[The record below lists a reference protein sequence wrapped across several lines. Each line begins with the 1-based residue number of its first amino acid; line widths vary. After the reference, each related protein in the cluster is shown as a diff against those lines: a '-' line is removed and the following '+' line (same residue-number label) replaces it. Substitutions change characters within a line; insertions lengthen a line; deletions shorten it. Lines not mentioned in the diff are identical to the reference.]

1 MKVTREKAA
10 ENRERIIRTAARLFR
25 EKGFDG
31 IGVADLMKSAGLT
44 HGGFYG
50 HFASKSE
57 LAATACDSALV
68 KSRKKWAA
76 IAEAGGEEAL
86 SKMVRSYLS
95 EAHRDRPGSG
105 CALAALGPDA
115 ARQDAAIKHSLTDG
129 LKGLVEILEKVLGG
143 DTERARHE
151 AAFAAMAQLVG
162 AVVLSRMVDD
172 EAMSK
177 DILDAAARDLI
188 GRGRRGDYPK

>member
-31 IGVADLMKSAGLT
+31 VGVADLMKSAGLT

-57 LAATACDSALV
+57 LAATACDSALAR
-68 KSRKKWAA
+68 SRERWAA
-76 IAEAGGEEAL
+76 IAEADGGEAL
-86 SKMVRSYLS
+86 EKMVRSYLS
-95 EAHRDRPGSG
+95 EAHRDKPGSG

-115 ARQDAAIKHSLTDG
+115 ARQDAAIKRSLTDG
-129 LKGLVEILEKVLGG
+129 LKGLVEILEKVLDGSS
-143 DTERARHE
+143 EAARHD
-151 AAFAAMAQLVG
+151 AALAVMAEMVG
-162 AVVLSRMVDD
+162 AVMLSRMVDD
-172 EAMSK
+172 EDMSK
-177 DILDAAARDLI
+177 AILEAATRDLI
-188 GRGRRGDYPK
+188 ARDRVKSA